1 MSTLSLL
8 VGFPIPFKVT
18 ISARLY
24 QSLFRSDRSGSG
36 LYGVWSVLEA
46 SCAPLQPSKQKD
58 RLDLVILFVPGG
70 RIGSNCAEPS
80 DSHVVPIHPL
90 GRLCSLFQRYYLRA
104 AHAAHLPGHAGIF
117 RGPVSYRCNLQPG
130 LKFDSSQLSSRSGPS
145 PSRLL
150 LAGARDARCARG
162 LTILV
167 C

>member
-1 MSTLSLL
+1 VSTLSLL

-80 DSHVVPIHPL
+80 DRVTLCQFILLGASVVCFNVIISAPPM
-90 GRLCSLFQRYYLRA
+90 LR
-104 AHAAHLPGHAGIF
+104 IF
-117 RGPVSYRCNLQPG
+117 RATLVFSVDRCHTG
-130 LKFDSSQLSSRSGPS
+130 VTYS
-145 PSRLL
+145 
-150 LAGARDARCARG
+150 LA
-162 LTILV
+162 
-167 C
+167 